1 MSDISTVNR
10 RKALARISALVLAA
24 YIVPTVLTISKAK
37 ASGGGDG
44 GGGDGGGGGDSSGG
58 GDDGGDG
65 DSSGGGD
72 TSGGGDDDD
81 NSGKDD
87 DSKKARD
94 AVKSGRAAS
103 LKEVLSIVRKQ
114 YKGEVVRVRL
124 TGSGNNMIYRI
135 RMIDSQNRLLEIRV
149 NAVSRRILA
158 VKGV

>member
-24 YIVPTVLTISKAK
+24 YIVPTVLTISEAK

-44 GGGDGGGGGDSSGG
+44 GGGDGGGGDGG
-58 GDDGGDG
+58 GDG
-65 DSSGGGD
+65 GGGD

-103 LKEVLSIVRKQ
+103 LKEVLSIVSKQ

>member
-24 YIVPTVLTISKAK
+24 YIVPTVLTISEAK

-58 GDDGGDG
+58 GDDGGGD
-65 DSSGGGD
+65 DSSGGR
-72 TSGGGDDDD
+72 DDDD

-103 LKEVLSIVRKQ
+103 LKEILSIVTKQ

>member
-24 YIVPTVLTISKAK
+24 YILPTVLTIGEAK
-37 ASGGGDG
+37 AGGRGDD

-58 GDDGGDG
+58 GDDGGGDDDG
-65 DSSGGGD
+65 
-72 TSGGGDDDD
+72 GGGDDDD

-103 LKEVLSIVRKQ
+103 LKEVLSIVSRQ

>member
-24 YIVPTVLTISKAK
+24 YIVPTVLTISEAN

-44 GGGDGGGGGDSSGG
+44 GSGGGDGGSGG
-58 GDDGGDG
+58 GDDGGGD

-72 TSGGGDDDD
+72 TSGGRDDDD

-103 LKEVLSIVRKQ
+103 LKEILSIVSKQ

-135 RMIDSQNRLLEIRV
+135 RMIDPQNRLLEIRV

>member
-10 RKALARISALVLAA
+10 RKALARIGALVLAA
-24 YIVPTVLTISKAK
+24 YIVPTVLTISEAN

-44 GGGDGGGGGDSSGG
+44 GGGGGDGGSGG
-58 GDDGGDG
+58 GDDGGGD
-65 DSSGGGD
+65 DSSGGR
-72 TSGGGDDDD
+72 DDDD

-103 LKEVLSIVRKQ
+103 LKEVLSIVSRQ

-135 RMIDSQNRLLEIRV
+135 RVIDPQNRLLEIRV
-149 NAVSRRILA
+149 NAVSRKILA
-158 VKGV
+158 VTGV